1 MDRDAVQAAA
11 EVLREARLGHAR
23 IKALPEACRP
33 ATIADGYRVQDAL
46 VALMGETV
54 VGWKIGSTSKA
65 AQKIVGTTGPFAA
78 RLLAPNFHP
87 SPARLS
93 AGAFFMRALEAEF
106 AFTLAADLPARDE
119 TYGREEVLAAAGTLH
134 PAIEISDSRFA
145 DWSAAGAPSLIA
157 DNGNEGQVVL
167 GAGIDDWRGLDLPG
181 HAAAMIVNGETVAEG
196 TGANVLDDPLEALVW
211 LANDRRERGDGLH
224 AGEVVITGSCTGVS
238 MAEAGDKA
246 RADFGALG
254 AVELEF
260 TT

>member
-78 RLLAPNFHP
+78 RILAPNFHT

-119 TYGREEVLAAAGTLH
+119 AYGRDAVLAAAGTLH

-167 GAGIDDWRGLDLPG
+167 GAGLDDWRGLDLPG
-181 HAAAMIVNGETVAEG
+181 HRAAMIVNGETVAEG

-224 AGEVVITGSCTGVS
+224 AGELVITGSCTGVS